1 MREVSL
7 AFSNVGETAGK
18 KKNNSNNFQLVHEQ
32 N

>member
-7 AFSNVGETAGK
+7 AFSNVGETAGE
-18 KKNNSNNFQLVHEQ
+18 KNNSNNFQLVHEQ